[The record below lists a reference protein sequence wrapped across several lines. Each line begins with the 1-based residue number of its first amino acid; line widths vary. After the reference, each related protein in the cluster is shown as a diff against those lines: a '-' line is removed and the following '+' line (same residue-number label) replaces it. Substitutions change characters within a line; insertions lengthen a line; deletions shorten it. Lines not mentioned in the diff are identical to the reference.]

1 MENTNYWY
9 ALQVNKDDID
19 WGDGTYD
26 KGEAI
31 RIAKERNYYRIAII
45 DEGIDP
51 KGIEHN
57 SPLCIGE
64 LINGED
70 F

>member
-9 ALQVNKDDID
+9 ALQVNNDDND
-19 WGDGTYD
+19 WGTGTYD
-26 KGEAI
+26 REEAI
-31 RIAKERNYYRIAII
+31 KTAKERNYYRIAII
-45 DEGIDP
+45 EEGPDP
-51 KGIEHN
+51 ICVG
-57 SPLCIGE
+57 G